1 MGPMAREQGHN
12 TGWASRLKS
21 GNAYYHSVQIHSS
34 SGLLCKDIKIKIYRS
49 IMLPVLH
56 GYETWSLTLR
66 EERRLRVS
74 ANRVLRRI
82 SGSTR
87 DEVSRERR

>member
-1 MGPMAREQGHN
+1 VGKQIEVRECLLSFG
-12 TGWASRLKS
+12 TD
-21 GNAYYHSVQIHSS
+21 SS
-34 SGLLCKDIKIKIYRS
+34 SSLICKNIKIKIYRS

-56 GYETWSLTLR
+56 GYETWSLTLM

-74 ANRVLRRI
+74 ENWVLRRI

-87 DEVSRERR
+87 DEVPRERR